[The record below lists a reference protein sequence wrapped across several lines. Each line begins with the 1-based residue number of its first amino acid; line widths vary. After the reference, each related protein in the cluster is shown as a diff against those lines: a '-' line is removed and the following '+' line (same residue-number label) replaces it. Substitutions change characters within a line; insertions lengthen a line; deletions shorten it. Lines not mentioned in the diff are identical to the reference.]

1 MTSPTPRRKRP
12 GRNTISLVHDEDRYG
27 SSTAP
32 EEASTVEPETTGAT
46 EAPSSS
52 TKRRSDSG
60 SSKSAAKTTS
70 GRAAPRKSSTTG
82 SASSSRKSPT
92 TKAAAE
98 QATEPPKKK
107 TPARS
112 PSARGRGQ
120 APPPEPPP
128 ADDSGAL
135 EGEELAGEPRDA
147 ITVKIP
153 RSLKARI
160 DGLVT
165 HSALTGDP
173 EEVESM
179 TDFIRI
185 ATHRLVTYYEQTYN
199 RGAAFPAPRRL
210 IPGRRTGR

>member
-1 MTSPTPRRKRP
+1 MTSPNPRPKRP
-12 GRNTISLVHDEDRYG
+12 GRSRIALVSDEDRYG

-32 EEASTVEPETTGAT
+32 ESAATTPDDTGAA
-46 EAPSSS
+46 EATSSSS
-52 TKRRSDSG
+52 TKSRSGPRTSRSGTKTESG
-60 SSKSAAKTTS
+60 ST
-70 GRAAPRKSSTTG
+70 APRKSPP
-82 SASSSRKSPT
+82 K
-92 TKAAAE
+92 TKQAAE
-98 QATEPPKKK
+98 TPKKK
-107 TPARS
+107 SPARS
-112 PSARGRGQ
+112 PSARGRGE

-135 EGEELAGEPRDA
+135 EGEEAAGEPRDA

-165 HSALTGDP
+165 HSALHGEP

-185 ATHRLVTYYEQTYN
+185 ATHRLVTHYEQTYN
-199 RGAAFPAPRRL
+199 RGTAFPAPRRL